1 MARILLTLQERNRW
15 PSYFNLTIT
24 YVHLKFSKYSWN
36 GRDIKMSRK
45 DFWLLLPSVRST
57 LYPNCSGGY
66 VSSDEIFEGRF
77 RAVPILSSTHQADW
91 QLMAPHYGA
100 AAASALTAPPHN
112 IYPWSTFKFLL
123 IIDESKK
130 GWWTDARRYV
140 RHAIWR
146 LSRLVGS
153 HVIP

>member
-1 MARILLTLQERNRW
+1 MHYKKETDDGHILNRRFHAVIW
-15 PSYFNLTIT
+15 NYQSIKNI
-24 YVHLKFSKYSWN
+24 SWN

-100 AAASALTAPPHN
+100 AASALTAPPHN

-153 HVIP
+153 HVIL

>member
-1 MARILLTLQERNRW
+1 MTVILIRRFHVVIWNFQSIKN
-15 PSYFNLTIT
+15 I
-24 YVHLKFSKYSWN
+24 SWN

-91 QLMAPHYGA
+91 QLMAPHCGA
-100 AAASALTAPPHN
+100 AAASALTAPPPHN

-140 RHAIWR
+140 RHARHLALVSTCWE
-146 LSRLVGS
+146 SRHSLGPTV
-153 HVIP
+153 